1 MVNLYYLKKKTNDLK
16 GFDVIATTGEEVVN
30 PKRTIPYSILITLVV
45 VSVCYVL
52 VSTTVS
58 LMLPYY
64 VYDSQQP
71 LSEAFRYVGFS
82 WASYIISVGAIISLA
97 TSLYAAMFPMPRV
110 VYAMAN
116 DGLLFRQLSYVTPLF
131 KTPLFACILTG
142 LLSAL
147 LALIFDL
154 SQLVDMMSY
163 GTLLAYSLV
172 SICTL
177 VLRYT
182 PPGQDGFTVVAA
194 NGASPN
200 GTSTPTESNHEPPV
214 VLVKKTWAG
223 YIFGHSNE
231 SIWRRIF
238 APTSIKATKETS
250 RLVNVLTFIA
260 S

>member
-1 MVNLYYLKKKTNDLK
+1 M
-16 GFDVIATTGEEVVN
+16 IATTGEEVLN
-30 PKRTIPYSILITLVV
+30 PKRTIPFSILLTLVI
-45 VSVCYVL
+45 VSVAYVL

-64 VYDSQQP
+64 AYAPQLP

-116 DGLLFRQLSYVTPLF
+116 DGLLFKQLSYVTPRF
-131 KTPLFACILTG
+131 KTPLLACILTG
-142 LLSAL
+142 FLSAL
-147 LALIFDL
+147 LCLVFDL

-182 PPGQDGFTVVAA
+182 PGMDGVVVEA
-194 NGASPN
+194 NGN
-200 GTSTPTESNHEPPV
+200 GATIDEQTSG
-214 VLVKKTWAG
+214 LGVKKTWIG
-223 YIFGHSNE
+223 YLFGHSNE
-231 SIWRRIF
+231 SIWKRVF
-238 APTSIKATKETS
+238 MPTSIKASNETS
-250 RLVNVLTFIA
+250 HIVNSLTFIA
-260 S
+260 SKIFL